1 MGRHADLEHTG
12 AGSSGD
18 VVPRRARHAAPD
30 RTISPPVGR
39 PPRIGLWTAG
49 VVGVLAGVLFLAG
62 VVAVLVPQLTVP
74 PAPLAQ
80 DMGASSMALPA
91 AAATTG
97 PDRGRLG
104 ETTSAVSP
112 TPSATT
118 APTSSASNGRAPQ
131 RTRPVVPRVA
141 SAGPRRTAA
150 VVPVEPAPESVTSE
164 SAPPS
169 TAVPGATVPETT
181 VPETLETTMP
191 PSSSAPP
198 TSSPP
203 DTSTPDAPTSAP
215 ETTSAPPTTES
226 APALTAAAGGR
237 STGA

>member
-104 ETTSAVSP
+104 ETTSAVSL

-118 APTSSASNGRAPQ
+118 APTSTASTGRAPQ

-169 TAVPGATVPETT
+169 TAVPGTT

-215 ETTSAPPTTES
+215 APPTTES
-226 APALTAAAGGR
+226 APPLTAAAGGR
-237 STGA
+237 SIGA

>member
-118 APTSSASNGRAPQ
+118 APTSSASTGRAPQ

-141 SAGPRRTAA
+141 SAGPRSTATEA
-150 VVPVEPAPESVTSE
+150 PVEPAPQSATSE
-164 SAPPS
+164 GAAPE
-169 TAVPGATVPETT
+169 TTVTVPETTVPEAT

-215 ETTSAPPTTES
+215 APPMTES